1 MSYTAEQVDT
11 LVVRLEKN
19 VERQL
24 ATLDSA
30 VKGRAAERDLLSTA
44 EATRDLLLKAVK
56 GEKEK
61 LDQVFGGSC
70 ERIGRLRRC
79 LDPPK
84 FSDMHKK
91 DPRWENLRSVIAT
104 VEAVLND
111 MGTFKPWV
119 PPEVKAPEKIYY
131 RGFRRRMSPGRAVNM
146 RPEVEGGEVQSFEVS
161 PSLPEGLE
169 LDAASGLIHGTL
181 QPHKLV
187 DEATYTIT
195 AKNEAGEVQTE
206 LVFSVKDTPPVG
218 LSYPSARDCI
228 IVGQGISWAPQTE
241 CGDSSNWSI
250 TPDLPAGLALDP
262 SSGKITGA
270 ATEISD
276 AKTYE
281 ISASNSGG
289 KATTSLVLEVKAGR
303 PKAPVYTVPEGGVF
317 LLHVGEAFEL
327 APEDSCGV
335 DVTFTVSP
343 SLPSGLRLD
352 EVTGCIS
359 GTPTEEVD
367 ARDYEVTASNVSGSD
382 ATTLCL
388 CVRPEKPHDLRY
400 PDLAESYEVGQEI
413 SLAPEVQ
420 GAVNRFEV
428 APDLPGGLT
437 LDASTGEI
445 QGTLAAV
452 CDGVHQITATGEEG
466 TTTAELKFTV
476 VVSAPSN
483 FSYPLASPSYAVGE
497 PMALD
502 AEIEGMDCRFT
513 VEPALPEGL
522 TLDPE
527 TGHISGTP
535 EAQCSE
541 TTYLLSASNASGS
554 TSTSLTFQVEEVQTV
569 DAEGIDQNF
578 AEMLEAIEDLAD
590 MVEEP
595 SKVKSYG
602 DWMIWMVHR
611 AHLNDPTLTDFNFNN
626 LHMPPAHLEARIA
639 PKLAKAMASN
649 THIHTLSL
657 VNSNL
662 HKAEGSVLAASLA
675 QNNSVVH
682 VNVENN
688 CLDSASVKDFATC
701 LLENPT
707 SKLESLRFSQ
717 QKGTGNFFGRPVEE
731 AFGQLLDKNETLLRL
746 GFSCDDA
753 HWRNRINRALLR
765 NNDFARRRRKKQAGG
780 EEEEVIAEEK
790 TLRRVMLTTT
800 PSNDQ
805 ALAQDEPQRAVQ
817 GFVVAHRKFPT
828 PSQLQNYAKGNGSP
842 LKYSEVAPALRD
854 YRAACLNVAKG
865 TEVTVADAFEV
876 DVTGKMKAWS
886 IENDKWTLDIWV
898 EEKRFSYKSM
908 AGKEVALSVSDSFA
922 VWLDGKAAGYPS

>member
-119 PPEVKAPEKIYY
+119 PPEVKAIEKIYY

-146 RPEVEGGEVQSFEVS
+146 RPEVEGGEVESFEVS

-195 AKNEAGEVQTE
+195 AKNEAGEVQTD

-218 LSYPSARDCI
+218 LSYPTARDCI

-262 SSGKITGA
+262 SSGKMTGA

-281 ISASNSGG
+281 ISAMNSGG
-289 KATTSLVLEVKAGR
+289 KATTTLVLEVKAGR
-303 PKAPVYTVPEGGVF
+303 PKAPVYPVPEGGVF

-335 DVTFTVSP
+335 DVTFSVSP
-343 SLPSGLRLD
+343 SLPSGLHLD
-352 EVTGCIS
+352 EVSGCIH

-367 ARDYEVTASNVSGSD
+367 AMDYEVTASNISGSE
-382 ATTLCL
+382 ATPLRL

-400 PDLAESYEVGQEI
+400 PDLAETYQVGQEI

-420 GAVNRFEV
+420 GAVNGFEV
-428 APDLPGGLT
+428 APDLPEGLT
-437 LDASTGEI
+437 LDATTGEI
-445 QGTLAAV
+445 QGTLAVTLCDAV
-452 CDGVHQITATGEEG
+452 HKVTATGEEG

-502 AEIEGMDCRFT
+502 AEIDGMDCRFS

-541 TTYLLSASNASGS
+541 TTYTLSASNASGS
-554 TSTSLTFQVEEVQTV
+554 TSTSLSFQVEEVQTV
-569 DAEGIDQNF
+569 DVEGIDQNF
-578 AEMLEAIEDLAD
+578 AEKLEAIEDLAD
-590 MVEEP
+590 MLEEP

-602 DWMIWMVHR
+602 DW
-611 AHLNDPTLTDFNFNN
+611 
-626 LHMPPAHLEARIA
+626 
-639 PKLAKAMASN
+639 
-649 THIHTLSL
+649 
-657 VNSNL
+657 
-662 HKAEGSVLAASLA
+662 
-675 QNNSVVH
+675 
-682 VNVENN
+682 NN
-688 CLDSASVKDFATC
+688 CLDSASVKDFASH
-701 LLENPT
+701 LLENPN

-753 HWRNRINRALLR
+753 HWRNHINRALLR

-780 EEEEVIAEEK
+780 EEEEVVAEEK
-790 TLRRVMLTTT
+790 TLRRVMLTTP

-805 ALAQDEPQRAVQ
+805 ALPQDGPQRVVQ

-828 PSQLQNYAKGNGSP
+828 ASQLQNYAKGA
-842 LKYSEVAPALRD
+842 LKYSESAPALRD
-854 YRAACLNVAKG
+854 YRAAVLNMAKG
-865 TEVTVADAFEV
+865 TQVTVADAFEV
-876 DVTGKMKAWS
+876 DVTGTMKAWS

-898 EEKRFSYKSM
+898 EEKRFSYKST
-908 AGKEVALSVSDSFA
+908 AGKEVALSVSDNFA
-922 VWLDGKAAGYPS
+922 AWLDGKAAGYP